1 MSSVLNGNNKSIEN
15 EEPDSD
21 INTYNSS
28 QDEEQ
33 SKALENVSS
42 DLKKYYE
49 KIPFSQTAQLVA
61 KKKIQTAYLDIGKVY
76 FEDLDVVEFVT
87 SCKNPSEQYE

>member
-42 DLKKYYE
+42 DLKKILR

-61 KKKIQTAYLDIGKVY
+61 KKKIQTAYLDIGKSISR
-76 FEDLDVVEFVT
+76 T
-87 SCKNPSEQYE
+87 